1 MGCFSEMTYAAWV
14 DGELP
19 PEESQRIRA
28 HLLTCAQCREIVAA
42 LTVENRMLMATL
54 AEAAGDE
61 LAPASTTRPAWVEL
75 AIVAAVLASI
85 GAILHWLNG
94 QSSLDA
100 MNWLNPFTSEGQ
112 NNLAFNLMFYLSHG
126 GGTVLEDLASTIGRL
141 ALGFSAVVGFLVL
154 LRNRR
159 FRSGISLVALAL
171 ALSLPGLAMER
182 RSSTS
187 IFVVPQNETVN
198 DSLLAS
204 AEQVEIDGV
213 VKGDLF
219 TAARS
224 VVVHGT
230 VTGNV
235 FAWSQTVDVDGSV
248 GGSIFSWAQNT
259 IVRGQ
264 VGHAVY
270 SWVEFLRLEPGSHVA
285 SDVVV
290 GSQEANL
297 LGKVDGGVLAFAARV
312 NVHGDIGRNILA
324 RVGEINLTSPAHVG
338 GGLTVTV
345 RDRRKVRIGEGVAIA
360 GPTEIKV
367 RSRVNRYS
375 RPGFYVWRAIG
386 LVGAFLVGWAAMYL
400 FPGFFST
407 AARAVGS
414 GWRSFLLGFAILVGT
429 PVAIVLVAVSLIGLP
444 LAFISLGLYLIGL
457 YLAVVFV
464 AAFLGFII
472 FKGAQPRTGEG
483 LLAYFVGLL
492 ILTVLFHLPF
502 GIGFVFEFLA
512 FCLGLGALIWQLYRA
527 WRPAAA

>member
-1 MGCFSEMTYAAWV
+1 MSCFSEMTYAALV

-19 PEESQRIRA
+19 PEESQRVRS
-28 HLLTCAQCREIVAA
+28 HLLICAPCREVVAA
-42 LTVENRMLMATL
+42 LTAENRMLMVTL

-61 LAPASTTRPAWVEL
+61 LALAGRTRPAWVEL
-75 AIVAAVLASI
+75 AIVAAVLLAI

-94 QSSLDA
+94 QSTLDA

-112 NNLAFNLMFYLSHG
+112 NNLVFNLMFYLSHG
-126 GGTVLEDLASTIGRL
+126 GGTVLEHLASTIGRL
-141 ALGFSAVVGFLVL
+141 ALGLSAVVGFLVL
-154 LRNRR
+154 LRDRR
-159 FRSGISLVALAL
+159 FRSGISLVALAFT
-171 ALSLPGLAMER
+171 LSLPGLAIER
-182 RSSTS
+182 RSSTG
-187 IFVVPQNETVN
+187 ILIVPQNETVN
-198 DSLLAS
+198 DTLLAS
-204 AEQVEIDGV
+204 AEQVEIEGV

-230 VTGNV
+230 VTGNI

-248 GGSIFSWAQNT
+248 GGSIFSWAQNA
-259 IVRGQ
+259 IIRGQ
-264 VGHAVY
+264 VGHGVY
-270 SWVEFLRLEPGSHVA
+270 SWVEFLRLEPGSQVA
-285 SDVVV
+285 SDVIV
-290 GSQEANL
+290 GCQEANL
-297 LGKVDGGVLAFAARV
+297 LGKVEGGVLAFAGRV

-324 RVGEINLTSPAHVG
+324 RVGEINLTSPAHVN
-338 GGLTVTV
+338 GGLTVAIH
-345 RDRRKVRIGEGVAIA
+345 DRRKVRIGEGVVIA

-367 RSRVNRYS
+367 LSRVSRYS
-375 RPGFYVWRAIG
+375 RPGFYIWRGIG

-400 FPGFFST
+400 FPGFFAT

-472 FKGAQPRTGEG
+472 FKGAQPRTGQG

-512 FCLGLGALIWQLYRA
+512 FCLGLGALIWHLYRA
-527 WRPAAA
+527 WRTAPA

>member
-42 LTVENRMLMATL
+42 LTAENRMLMATL

-61 LAPASTTRPAWVEL
+61 LAPASRTRPAWVEL

-235 FAWSQTVDVDGSV
+235 FAWSQTVDVEGSV
-248 GGSIFSWAQNT
+248 
-259 IVRGQ
+259 
-264 VGHAVY
+264 
-270 SWVEFLRLEPGSHVA
+270 
-285 SDVVV
+285 
-290 GSQEANL
+290 
-297 LGKVDGGVLAFAARV
+297 
-312 NVHGDIGRNILA
+312 
-324 RVGEINLTSPAHVG
+324 
-338 GGLTVTV
+338 
-345 RDRRKVRIGEGVAIA
+345 
-360 GPTEIKV
+360 
-367 RSRVNRYS
+367 
-375 RPGFYVWRAIG
+375 
-386 LVGAFLVGWAAMYL
+386 
-400 FPGFFST
+400 
-407 AARAVGS
+407 
-414 GWRSFLLGFAILVGT
+414 
-429 PVAIVLVAVSLIGLP
+429 
-444 LAFISLGLYLIGL
+444 
-457 YLAVVFV
+457 
-464 AAFLGFII
+464 
-472 FKGAQPRTGEG
+472 
-483 LLAYFVGLL
+483 
-492 ILTVLFHLPF
+492 
-502 GIGFVFEFLA
+502 
-512 FCLGLGALIWQLYRA
+512 
-527 WRPAAA
+527 